1 MNVRSLPGIALSA
14 VMGCT
19 LLVGGCKATP
29 PGKWE
34 SALIV
39 GAEHKFM
46 VGDKN
51 VKNPNPASPEN
62 ISAGKESFSHYCVAC
77 HGLDGQNTGV
87 PFADKMSPPV
97 PSLASDGAQAFTDGQ
112 LKWIVDYGLS
122 PSGMPGSK
130 GILTDEEIW
139 DTVLYIRHLPKAGS
153 LGDPAMYSG
162 EDCAS
167 GSAEDTSSK
176 KPHDR

>member
-1 MNVRSLPGIALSA
+1 MKVQGLSRIATLAIICSSA
-14 VMGCT
+14 
-19 LLVGGCKATP
+19 LVGGCKATP

-34 SALIV
+34 ATLIIS
-39 GAEHKFM
+39 AEHKFM
-46 VGDKN
+46 VGDKE
-51 VKNPNPASPEN
+51 VKNPYPASTEN
-62 ISAGKESFSHYCVAC
+62 IASGKESFSHYCVAC

-97 PSLASDGAQAFTDGQ
+97 PSLASGDAQAFTDGQ

-167 GSAEDTSSK
+167 GPAENSSLGK
-176 KPHDR
+176 SHGR

>member
-1 MNVRSLPGIALSA
+1 MRGLGRAARLAICCCVILA
-14 VMGCT
+14 
-19 LLVGGCKATP
+19 GGCKATP

-34 SALIV
+34 SALIL
-39 GAEHKFM
+39 GAEHKLT
-46 VGDKN
+46 VGDKD
-51 VKNPNPASPEN
+51 VKNPILATQEN
-62 ISAGKESFSHYCVAC
+62 IAAGQDTFSHYCVAC

-97 PSLASDGAQAFTDGQ
+97 PSLASGDAQAFTDGQ
-112 LKWIVDYGLS
+112 LKWIVDFGLS

-153 LGDPAMYSG
+153 LGEPGIYSG
-162 EDCAS
+162 DDCDS
-167 GSAEDTSSK
+167 TSEGKTAPSK
-176 KPHDR
+176 RHDR

>member
-1 MNVRSLPGIALSA
+1 MNVRGLRGTATLALCWCA
-14 VMGCT
+14 

-34 SALIV
+34 TAFIT

-46 VGDKN
+46 VGDKD
-51 VKNPNPASPEN
+51 VKNPFPASAEN
-62 ISAGKESFSHYCVAC
+62 IGSGKESFSHYCVAC

-87 PFADKMSPPV
+87 PFAEKMSPPV
-97 PSLASDGAQAFTDGQ
+97 PSLASSDAQAFTDGQ

-153 LGDPAMYSG
+153 LGEPSVYSG
-162 EDCAS
+162 EDC
-167 GSAEDTSSK
+167 TSESEGDPPAK
-176 KPHDR
+176 RPHTR